1 MARRKSALRIVYP
14 EEQRY
19 ECRDCPARC
28 CKTWG
33 IPVAPEVAHEIL
45 SDEELRGRLVGRA
58 PGVLAS
64 GTLPMIERD
73 RQLQCVLLDD
83 DHLCA
88 LHKRLGHEALP
99 SACQAYP
106 FGFLEDEG
114 GRTLTLLSRHC
125 PSIRDNYGHPVGPLV
140 RDKLSQAGG
149 ALPLA
154 ARMGLRSG
162 RTLPVRAYLAVAE
175 VWKELLREE
184 GPVPGILKA
193 YEFTDAFDECLL
205 REVARGTDPEP
216 RQLQKLLDEARAR
229 LGTPRVRQRRR
240 PIWQARIFYAHFL
253 GGLSYPTRVLT
264 EYAVA
269 RPTVG
274 QRIGAWGNKL
284 AWMLHVG
291 TVDLLHVPGRVAPG
305 KIDRVPTFLAG
316 EQREL
321 VVDYLCEVIDRRQPF
336 TKMTYLTRALVNLG
350 LSVALVSRFAR
361 ASALGHG
368 HAEVTQGDVAEAV
381 GVADL
386 LMTHR
391 REGERN
397 LVLDNLQLVLMSNP
411 RLLPRFLASEA

>member
-28 CKTWG
+28 CRTWG
-33 IPVAPEVAHEIL
+33 IPVSPEVAHGIL
-45 SDEELRGRLVGRA
+45 SDEELRKRLVGRA
-58 PGVLAS
+58 PGVLAG

-73 RQLQCVLLDD
+73 GQLQCVLLDD

-125 PSIRDNYGHPVGPLV
+125 PSIRDNYGKPLGPQV
-140 RDKLSQAGG
+140 RDKRSQAGG
-149 ALPLA
+149 ALSLA

-162 RTLPVRAYLAVAE
+162 RTLPVRAYLPLAE

-184 GPVPGILKA
+184 GPVLGVLSA
-193 YEFTDAFDECLL
+193 YELTDTFDEHLQ
-205 REVARGTDPEP
+205 RGVERGADPEP
-216 RQLQKLLDEARAR
+216 RQLQQLLGEAREQ
-229 LGTPRVRQRRR
+229 LETPQLPQRRR
-240 PIWQARIFYAHFL
+240 PTWQARVFYAHFL

-264 EYAVA
+264 EFAVT
-269 RPTVG
+269 RPTLG
-274 QRIGAWGNKL
+274 RRIGAWGNKL
-284 AWMLHVG
+284 AWMLQVG
-291 TVDLLHVPGRVAPG
+291 TVDLLHVPGRIAPG
-305 KIDRVPTFLAG
+305 KIDRVPPFLVG
-316 EQREL
+316 EHREF
-321 VVDYLCEVIDRRQPF
+321 VVDYLLEVIDRRQPF
-336 TKMTYLTRALVNLG
+336 TKVTYLTRALVNLG
-350 LSVALVSRFAR
+350 LSLGLISRFAR

-368 HAEVTQGDVAEAV
+368 RPEVTRADVAEAV
-381 GVADL
+381 GIADL

-391 REGERN
+391 QESQRN
-397 LVLDNLQLVLMSNP
+397 LVLDNLQLVLMSDP
-411 RLLPRFLASEA
+411 RLLPRFLASEV